1 MAGAAAAPAPAGQVL
16 YVPKQAVHS
25 TFVIEVNGKGQVS
38 RVRSRV
44 TSGDRRFDGMTY
56 GNVVQTFVRKPD
68 GSAVP
73 GVYRMTYA
81 FDPKTKNVR
90 RTVVLIAAGGVNPA
104 AESLVDR
111 MAESNRHA
119 AEAIQKA
126 LEAGAKPMPQVPLP
140 FLSPTPKPKS

>member
-1 MAGAAAAPAPAGQVL
+1 MHTA
-16 YVPKQAVHS
+16 
-25 TFVIEVNGKGQVS
+25 FVIEVNGKGQVT

-44 TSGDRRFDGMTY
+44 SSGDRRYDGMTY

-68 GSAVP
+68 GSAIP

-81 FDPKTKNVR
+81 FDPKTKNIR
-90 RTVVLIAAGGVNPA
+90 RTVVLIAAGGVDPR

-111 MAESNRHA
+111 MADSNKHA
-119 AEAIQKA
+119 AELIRKA